1 MKAFGMIFL
10 RIGSADNSSYIAV
23 FVAHAFLA
31 PGSDML
37 AHDLIEGTA
46 VDETVLKLSAGGI
59 GGLHQYE
66 NTFFLLF
73 ADVDEG
79 FDAVGS
85 EIGVHGSEILIKT
98 GKFLASHLYFP
109 QMAYCV
115 SCGGGADIASLD
127 VADDYQ
133 IFFLTIID
141 GLLESDETFD
151 TELLV
156 HGDLRFHRRDQVIN
170 MVDDLFVVLPDG
182 LSGSL

>member
-1 MKAFGMIFL
+1 
-10 RIGSADNSSYIAV
+10 
-23 FVAHAFLA
+23 
-31 PGSDML
+31 
-37 AHDLIEGTA
+37 
-46 VDETVLKLSAGGI
+46 
-59 GGLHQYE
+59 
-66 NTFFLLF
+66 
-73 ADVDEG
+73 
-79 FDAVGS
+79 
-85 EIGVHGSEILIKT
+85 
-98 GKFLASHLYFP
+98 
-109 QMAYCV
+109 MAYCV